1 MSAGADTAFAASGS
15 LRREPVME
23 ERRMQEPVRILHV
36 FGRLN
41 RGGAE
46 SRVMDLYRH
55 IDRSRV
61 QFDFL
66 VHYQV
71 TAEDAARIPTLLREA
86 AEESAAERTAGTSA
100 RLSSRMLYALR
111 PREDLDEEV
120 LAMGGRIYVLPRF
133 TGTNLVSYRRA
144 CRELF
149 AVHHDFSAVEGH
161 MTSTAAVYLPIAKAA
176 GVPVTIAHARSAGVD
191 AGLKGAATR
200 ILRHSLAKRCDVMM
214 SCSREAS
221 ISVFGRRAYESGRIM
236 NVPNALELSAFA
248 YDPDLRRSVRE
259 RYGIPADALV
269 IGHVGRLDPVKNH
282 VYIAGIGKE
291 LRRLQDRRQIV
302 YLFAGKGP
310 LQEEIRRSFAAAGL
324 GGQLIFTGQLERRET
339 AGIYQAFDVFVFPSL
354 YEGLPGTVLEAQA
367 AGLPCVIADTITPE
381 VDRTEL
387 VRRLPLGEENVRAW
401 AAEVL
406 RRTGAEELDEAAR
419 RRASGDAIR
428 ALSEAGFEI
437 GAAAERMQAFYQSLP
452 CT

>member
-1 MSAGADTAFAASGS
+1 
-15 LRREPVME
+15 
-23 ERRMQEPVRILHV
+23 MQEPVRILHV

-55 IDRSRV
+55 IDRNKV

-71 TAEDAARIPTLLREA
+71 TAEDAARIPMLLQDLAQEPA
-86 AEESAAERTAGTSA
+86 ADGLQTGTERLAGQT
-100 RLSSRMLYALR
+100 RLSSRVLYALR
-111 PREDLDEEV
+111 PKEDLDDEV

-149 AVHHDFSAVEGH
+149 AAHHAFAAVEGH

-191 AGLKGAATR
+191 AGLKGTATR

-221 ISVFGRRAYESGRIM
+221 IAVFGRKAYESGRIM
-236 NVPNALELSAFA
+236 NVPNALELSAFS
-248 YDPDLRRSVRE
+248 YDPKARRAMRE

-269 IGHVGRLDPVKNH
+269 VGHVGRLDPVKNH
-282 VYIAGIGKE
+282 VYIADIGKE
-291 LRRLQDRRQIV
+291 LRHLQDRRQIF

-310 LQEEIRRSFAAAGL
+310 LQEEIRSRFAAAGL
-324 GGQLIFTGQLERRET
+324 GSRLIFTGQLERGET

-406 RRTGAEELDEAAR
+406 RRTGAEELDETAR
-419 RRASGDAIR
+419 RKASADAVR
-428 ALSEAGFEI
+428 ALSEAGFEA
-437 GAAAERMQAFYQSLP
+437 GAAAVRMQAFYRSLAGM
-452 CT
+452 